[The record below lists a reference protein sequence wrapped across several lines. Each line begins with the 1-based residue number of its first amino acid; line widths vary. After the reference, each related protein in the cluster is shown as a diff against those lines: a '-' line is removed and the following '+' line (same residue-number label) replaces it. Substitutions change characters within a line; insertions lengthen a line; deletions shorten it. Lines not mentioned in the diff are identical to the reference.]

1 MADLPTGTVTFLFT
15 DIEGSTPLW
24 EGEPDQMRLAL
35 ARHDAI
41 LRTAIANH
49 GGHAYKTIGDAF
61 QAAFAFPAH
70 ALAAALAAQRALA
83 AQPWETSAP
92 LRVRMGLHIGPAVA
106 EGNDYTTTHTLNCVA
121 RIMAAGHGGQILLSG
136 EVAAFVRRDLPTGV
150 TLRDMGKHRMKG
162 LTQLEHLFQIAAP
175 DLPAVFPPLKTLD
188 LLRTN
193 LPTQPTMLIGR
204 EQELAAIHTLLHRAD
219 VRLLTLS
226 GPGRIGKTRLALQ
239 TAAEVLHDFAH
250 GAYFVNLAP
259 ISDPALVVPTIAQT
273 LGVTESGNRP
283 LLESLTDE
291 LREQHLLLLLDNFE
305 QVLTAAPQLAELLAA
320 CPKLKLLVTSREVLH
335 LYGEHEFSVPPLA
348 LPDRAQL
355 PPLDQLTQYDALR
368 PFIERA
374 QAAKADFAL
383 TTASA
388 PAIAEICY
396 RLDGLPLAIELAA
409 ARIKLFSPQALLSR
423 LEHRLA
429 LLTGGGR
436 DRPARHQTIRGAIDW
451 SYHLLSA
458 AEQALF
464 ARLGVFVGGCTL
476 EAAIRIIL
484 LRDAI
489 SCWTERWWVKI
500 PVSVPKIVA
509 IRSCVGS
516 PCATNC
522 PSGRSCA

>member
-368 PFIERA
+368 PFIE
-374 QAAKADFAL
+374 
-383 TTASA
+383 
-388 PAIAEICY
+388 
-396 RLDGLPLAIELAA
+396 LAA